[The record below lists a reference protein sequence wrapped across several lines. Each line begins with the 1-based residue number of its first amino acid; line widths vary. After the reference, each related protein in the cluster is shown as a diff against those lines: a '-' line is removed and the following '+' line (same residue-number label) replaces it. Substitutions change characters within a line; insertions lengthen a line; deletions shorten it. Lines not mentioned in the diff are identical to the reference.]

1 MSGRKGGGG
10 SASGRGGLHER
21 VKTARR
27 RTASSTRWLQRQL
40 NDPYVRR
47 AQAEG
52 YRSRAAY
59 KLIELD
65 DKFGFLKK
73 ARANLSSIFIDAVLS
88 NKTII
93 CGSIIFFIDTPK
105 AGSKNIR
112 QIKRKMHTL
121 KIPKNFL
128 TPLGQ
133 TSCSLRFNL

>member
-1 MSGRKGGGG
+1 MSGRKGGGTQG
-10 SASGRGGLHER
+10 AGGGRGGLHER

-65 DKFGFLKK
+65 EKFGRSEERRVGQECVSTFRSRWSPYHYKK
-73 ARANLSSIFIDAVLS
+73 NNYIMKSTRTQPDTSKRR
-88 NKTII
+88 KT
-93 CGSIIFFIDTPK
+93 TE
-105 AGSKNIR
+105 
-112 QIKRKMHTL
+112 
-121 KIPKNFL
+121 
-128 TPLGQ
+128 
-133 TSCSLRFNL
+133 